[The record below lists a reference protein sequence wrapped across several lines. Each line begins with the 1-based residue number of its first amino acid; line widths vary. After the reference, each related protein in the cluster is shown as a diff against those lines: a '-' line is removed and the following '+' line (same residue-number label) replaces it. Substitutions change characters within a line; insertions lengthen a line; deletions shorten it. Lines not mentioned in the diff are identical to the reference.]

1 MTKIDDVIKELER
14 LAPASLQEKYDNSG
28 LLVGSRNDEV
38 KGILVSLDTTE
49 EVVQEAIDKK
59 LNLIVSHH
67 PIIFSGIK
75 SLTGETYIERVL
87 LKAIKNDIAIYAIH
101 TNLDNVFAGV
111 NGRIA
116 EKLELE
122 KLSILSP
129 KNNSILKLSVY
140 VPTANLED
148 VKNALF
154 DAGAGNIGNYSN
166 CSFYS
171 NGKGSFKANENAN
184 PFVGEIN
191 EDHIEAES
199 KLEVVLPSFKRS
211 KILKALFAA
220 HPYEEV
226 AYDLYSLIN
235 DDPSVGSGM
244 IGYLKKEMDEKA
256 FMKRL
261 KKEMKTDCIRHS
273 DLLNKKI
280 HKVALCGGAGDFLLE
295 SAISQNA
302 DVYISADF
310 KYHRFFDA
318 EKKIVIMDIGH
329 YESEQFTI
337 DLLVDFLTEIFSTFA
352 IRFTEVKTNPINY
365 F

>member
-14 LAPASLQEKYDNSG
+14 LAPPSLQEKYDNSG
-28 LLVGSRNDEV
+28 LLIGNRNEEV

-49 EVVQEAIDKK
+49 EIVQEAIDKN
-59 LNLIVSHH
+59 LNLIISHH

-75 SLTGETYIERVL
+75 SLTGETYIERAL
-87 LKAIKNDIAIYAIH
+87 IKAIKNDIAIYAIH

-122 KLSILSP
+122 NLSILSP
-129 KNNSILKLSVY
+129 KNNSLLKLSVY
-140 VPTANLED
+140 VPSANLEE

-166 CSFYS
+166 CSFYA

-191 EDHIEAES
+191 EDHIEVES
-199 KLEVVLPSFKRS
+199 KLEVVLPLFKKS
-211 KILKALFAA
+211 KILNALFAA

-226 AYDLYSLIN
+226 AYDLYTLIN
-235 DDPSVGSGM
+235 DDPSIGSGM
-244 IGYLKKEMDEKA
+244 VGYLKKEMDEKE
-256 FMKRL
+256 FMKLL
-261 KKEMKTDCIRHS
+261 KKVMNTDCVRHS
-273 DLLNKKI
+273 ELLNKRI
-280 HKVALCGGAGDFLLE
+280 HKVALCGGSGDFLLE

-318 EKKIVIMDIGH
+318 EKKIIIMDIGH